1 MPMDARPIRD
11 EHSCLLDLDDSN
23 GRIEV
28 GSIFSSPSIAP
39 LSKGHP
45 KHCRIYYCSL
55 DVCLYVSGLMSCH
68 VS

>member
-28 GSIFSSPSIAP
+28 GSISVHHQLPPCPRVTQSTVEFTIV
-39 LSKGHP
+39 L
-45 KHCRIYYCSL
+45 
-55 DVCLYVSGLMSCH
+55 
-68 VS
+68 